1 MTRITTTHLA
11 EGQECDCPT
20 CLAVKLLARVD
31 GALDQI
37 SSERRPCPV
46 CRVVRA
52 AIEARR
58 EGLQKILELVA
69 DDDDPAQAAETNY
82 DAIDILVTTL
92 DLELTTL
99 SQVRDAAHDM
109 FARGQAMRVFMARPR
124 AGGDDDLQN

>member
-1 MTRITTTHLA
+1 MTPGGKITTSHLA

-20 CLAVKLLARVD
+20 CLAVELLDRVD
-31 GALDQI
+31 GVLDQM
-37 SSERRPCPV
+37 SAEGQPCPV

-58 EGLQKILELVA
+58 DGLQRILELVA
-69 DDDDPAQAAETNY
+69 DDEDPAKAAEANY

-99 SQVRDAAHDM
+99 GQVRDAAHRM
-109 FARGQAMRVFMARPR
+109 LTRRPR
-124 AGGDDDLQN
+124 RRRPRDGAGGWSN